1 MSRERSWQP
10 LDLVRWTAEYF
21 GRHGV
26 STPRLDAEVLLA
38 HVMGV
43 DRMGLY
49 LRFEDAVRDD
59 QRARFRELVKRR
71 AVDRVP
77 VAYLTG
83 VHEFWSLQIKVTP
96 DVLIPRPE
104 TELLVETVR
113 DLRPSLVAEIGT
125 GSGALAA
132 ALARELPEAA
142 ILAVER
148 SRPALS
154 VARENLELL
163 GVSERVTLVEGEG
176 LGPVGPGFE
185 TIVSN
190 PPYVRRAEIAELA
203 PEVRH
208 EPREALDGGAD
219 GLDLVRE
226 LCHEAPSRLARPGH
240 LALEVGA
247 GQAADVEELMRE
259 AGAIQVE
266 RVRDLA
272 GIERVVLGRFGGD

>member
-1 MSRERSWQP
+1 MSRGTSWQP
-10 LDLVRWTAEYF
+10 LDLVRWTADYF
-21 GRHGV
+21 QRHGIA
-26 STPRLDAEVLLA
+26 TPRLDAEILLA
-38 HVMGV
+38 HALGV

-49 LRFEDAVRDD
+49 LRFEEIVRDD

-83 VHEFWSLQIKVTP
+83 FREFWSLPIKVTP

-104 TELLVETVR
+104 TELLVETLR
-113 DLRPSLVAEIGT
+113 ELRPSRVVEIGT

-148 SRPALS
+148 SRSALA
-154 VARENLELL
+154 VARENLEAL
-163 GVSERVTLVEGEG
+163 GVSERVTLIQGDG
-176 LGPVGPGFE
+176 LGAVGPGFD
-185 TIVSN
+185 TLVSN
-190 PPYVRRAEIAELA
+190 PPYVPTSELAELP
-203 PEVRH
+203 PEVQH

-226 LCHEAPSRLARPGH
+226 LCREAPSRLADSGT

-247 GQAADVEELMRE
+247 GQAPCVSELMLL
-259 AGAIQVE
+259 AGATGVE
-266 RVRDLA
+266 SIRDLA
-272 GIERVVLGRFGGD
+272 GIERVVLGRFGGA